1 MKDSKDRLPAAI
13 RCVVLAGVL
22 VLSGPLAS
30 HAQTKP
36 SSKPTKSA
44 RVGSGALFAAQ
55 SGGSAVKGTGTA
67 GMIPKWLDDS
77 SIGDS
82 VMSESAGN
90 IGIGTISP
98 GSKLSV
104 VGMIETTLGG
114 YKFPDGTIQT
124 TAATSGISSVVHN
137 PTLTGNGTAASPLGV
152 AIPLTLTG
160 SSTSPILR
168 VNQNGTGFGVEAIS
182 SLVGVVGSS
191 TNGIGVRGFT
201 QSGAGVSGASVSF
214 SGVQG
219 TSQSGIGVHGMS
231 NSSNGILGESDSGPG
246 VVGMSNSTSG
256 VFGFSHTIGVQGS
269 SDTGTGVSAS
279 STSGVAIRGTSTT
292 GNGIQGGSTDGIG
305 VTGGSANADGVFGSS
320 TNGVAVRGFGPN
332 FSGVVGTSNTGRGV
346 SGNSI
351 DGDGVVGLST
361 NGKAGNFMGDVL
373 VTGNLSKGGGSFKID
388 HPLDPENKYLY
399 HSFVES
405 PDMMNIY
412 NGNVTTDENGDA
424 TVTLPDW
431 FETLNKDF
439 RYQLT
444 VIGTFAQAIVANEV
458 KGNRFSIKSNAP
470 TVKVSWQ
477 VTGIRRDVWANKHRI
492 PVEEEKS
499 EQERGHYLHPELF
512 NQPEEKSVEWALHP
526 EMMLRMKQINEQIKQ
541 KPQPGNQ

>member
-22 VLSGPLAS
+22 VLSGQLAS
-30 HAQTKP
+30 DAQTKP

-114 YKFPDGTIQT
+114 YKF
-124 TAATSGISSVVHN
+124 
-137 PTLTGNGTAASPLGV
+137 
-152 AIPLTLTG
+152 
-160 SSTSPILR
+160 
-168 VNQNGTGFGVEAIS
+168 
-182 SLVGVVGSS
+182 
-191 TNGIGVRGFT
+191 
-201 QSGAGVSGASVSF
+201 
-214 SGVQG
+214 
-219 TSQSGIGVHGMS
+219 
-231 NSSNGILGESDSGPG
+231 ILGESDSGPG

-305 VTGGSANADGVFGSS
+305 ITGGSTNADGVFGSS

-412 NGNVTTDENGDA
+412 NGSVTTDENGDA

-477 VTGIRRDVWANKHRI
+477 VTGIPRDVWANKHRI

-512 NQPEEKSVEWALHP
+512 NQPKEKSVEWALHP
-526 EMMLRMKQINEQIKQ
+526 EMMLRMKQINEQIKR
-541 KPQPGNQ
+541 KPQPVNK